1 MDKDRLRQLNVDL
14 KRVIQKFSELEVIR
28 GNGIPG
34 FIEGFVDIKDG
45 DGQLRGRFD
54 IRITIPENYPYG
66 FPDLRELSRKIP
78 READRH
84 IYNNGNCCV
93 TVFQQ
98 QMIDASKGISL
109 YDYILSYVL
118 PYLANQIYF
127 EEYGRWAN
135 GEYSHGLAGHFEFY
149 KDKLDIDNLTGFGE
163 AFDILLK
170 RRILDRNELCFCGSR
185 KRYKNCHQNV
195 IADIQKLGSR
205 QLMKDELIVQLFS
218 LESELAKLI
227 KFISSNVK

>member
-1 MDKDRLRQLNVDL
+1 MDRDRLRQLNVDL
-14 KRVIQKFSELEVIR
+14 KRVIEKFSELEVIR
-28 GNGIPG
+28 CNGAPG

-45 DGQLRGRFD
+45 DEQLRGRFD

-66 FPDLRELSRKIP
+66 FPELRELSRKIP

-93 TVFQQ
+93 TVPQQ

-109 YDYILSYVL
+109 YDYIFSYVL

-135 GEYSHGLAGHFEFY
+135 GEYSHGLEGHFEFY
-149 KDKLDIDNLTGFGE
+149 KDKLDIDNLNGFGE
-163 AFDILLK
+163 AFEVLLK
-170 RRILDRNELCFCGSR
+170 SKVLDRNEPCFCGSG
-185 KRYKNCHQNV
+185 KRYKKCHQNAV
-195 IADIQKLGSR
+195 LDLQRLGPKR
-205 QLMKDELIVQLFS
+205 LMEDRLIVELFS
-218 LESELAKLI
+218 LRLEFAKLL
-227 KFISSNVK
+227 KLISANTD